1 MGKRLYSIWLGYDR
15 VACDVDEDYVSIIVK
30 GILTTFYEDRS
41 LKITIEAQEHSYY
54 TSERTERA

>member
-15 VACDVDEDYVSIIVK
+15 VACDVDEDYVPIIVK

-54 TSERTERA
+54 TSERVERT